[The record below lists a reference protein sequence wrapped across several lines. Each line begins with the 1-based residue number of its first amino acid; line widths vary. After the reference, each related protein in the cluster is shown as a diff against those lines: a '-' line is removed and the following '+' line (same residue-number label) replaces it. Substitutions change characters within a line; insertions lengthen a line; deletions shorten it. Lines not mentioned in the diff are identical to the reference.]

1 MREALMRYG
10 GCISGS
16 TGRRRGATKR
26 DCGFVDTMSTTC
38 ETNHLNDD
46 NQAGPMMDRVVN
58 LSCDSVVVRAKLSCL
73 VIAEACLYSITLHK
87 YNLAMLFFLP
97 WVLMQHTSFDH

>member
-1 MREALMRYG
+1 MVLSTTPTPPMREALMRYG
-10 GCISGS
+10 VCISGS

-46 NQAGPMMDRVVN
+46 NKAGPMMDRVVN
-58 LSCDSVVVRAKLSCL
+58 LSCDSVMGRAKLSCL
-73 VIAEACLYSITLHK
+73 VIADASLYATILHK
-87 YNLAMLFFLP
+87 YDLA
-97 WVLMQHTSFDH
+97 